1 MGGTFDPVHTGHLI
15 IAEEAR
21 TCFQLDEVVFVPAA
35 IPPHKH
41 RADISPAE
49 DRYAMVLLATA
60 SNPHFSV
67 SRIEMERSGPS
78 YTLDTVLE
86 FRKCYGSQAS
96 LYWLTGLDAV
106 LELLTWHEPE
116 RIIRHCRFIAATR
129 PGYDPAQ
136 LAERLPQPFVAAID
150 LLTAPGVE
158 ISSSEIRRRVQ
169 DGAPVRYLT
178 PEPVLDYIRKRRLY
192 AG

>member
-1 MGGTFDPVHTGHLI
+1 
-15 IAEEAR
+15 
-21 TCFQLDEVVFVPAA
+21 
-35 IPPHKH
+35 
-41 RADISPAE
+41 
-49 DRYAMVLLATA
+49 MVLLATA

-116 RIIRHCRFIAATR
+116 RIIRHCRFIAASALATTR
-129 PGYDPAQ
+129 HSWQNACPNHS
-136 LAERLPQPFVAAID
+136 LPPSIC
-150 LLTAPGVE
+150 
-158 ISSSEIRRRVQ
+158 
-169 DGAPVRYLT
+169 
-178 PEPVLDYIRKRRLY
+178 
-192 AG
+192 